1 MPPPPGGPE
10 PWIQQALQEG
20 YIRLAQGDRQGAA
33 DCCRKVLTAIP
44 NLPAGHFLV
53 GLVAAESND
62 LGTAVQAFGSVTK
75 LDPSHGA
82 AWAQLA
88 RLFMRLG
95 HVNRAD
101 EALARAVQ
109 HQDGNPVVQD
119 TIATVFTLLGDTDQ
133 AAQWLQRAVVQ
144 QPRNVAFRINQ
155 ANNQMFTGNFDAAR
169 HSLEC
174 ALAEQPDNANAH
186 WLLSG
191 LGRTTDDSHVR
202 QLRDLLQRAQ
212 GNPRDR
218 AYLGYAL
225 GKELEDLEQWSPA
238 FEAYALGA
246 GARRQSINY
255 NESAEVTMFR
265 ALEQT
270 FDRAWLERQ
279 ASGYDDP
286 TPVFIIGQPRSGTTL
301 VERIITSHSM
311 VHSAGEL
318 RQFDSSLRRLLNYR
332 GRERHSAELVTAA
345 ADMDLHRLGEAYMTT
360 SRKLQGT
367 LPRFVDKLPTNY
379 RYLPLILAALPR
391 AKVIHLR
398 RDPMDACFASFK
410 QLFAEAYPHSYEQEE
425 MARHHLRY
433 LQLMSCWRERFGD
446 RFHEVHY
453 EDVAGNLEPNARA
466 LIDFLGLP
474 WEQACLEFHR
484 QQTAVT
490 TASVVQVREAAHTRS
505 VGRWRRYEKQL
516 EPMRRAL
523 AAGGVSVD

>member
-1 MPPPPGGPE
+1 MPPPPGSPE
-10 PWIQQALQEG
+10 PWMQQTLQQG
-20 YIRLAQGDRQGAA
+20 YARLAQGDRQGAA
-33 DCCRKVLTAIP
+33 DCCRRVLTARP
-44 NLPAGHFLV
+44 DLPEGHFLV
-53 GLVAAESND
+53 GLVAADSND

-75 LDPSHGA
+75 LAPEHGA

-101 EALARAVQ
+101 DALARAVQ

-119 TIATVFTLLGDTDQ
+119 AIATVHTLLGDT
-133 AAQWLQRAVVQ
+133 AAAATWLQRAVAQ
-144 QPRNVAFRINQ
+144 QPRNVAFRINL
-155 ANNQMFTGNFDAAR
+155 ANNQMFSGDFDAAR
-169 HSLEC
+169 DSLQC
-174 ALAEQPDNANAH
+174 ALAEQPENANAH

-191 LGRTTDDSHVR
+191 LDRARDDSHVQ
-202 QLRDLLQRAQ
+202 QLQDLLQRTQ
-212 GNPRDR
+212 GNLRDQ

-225 GKELEDLEQWSPA
+225 GKELEDLERWPQA
-238 FEAYALGA
+238 FDAYATGA
-246 GARRQSINY
+246 AARRQSISY
-255 NESAEVTMFR
+255 NESAEVAMFR

-279 ASGYDDP
+279 APGCDDP
-286 TPVFIIGQPRSGTTL
+286 APVFIIGQPRTGTTL

-345 ADMDLHRLGEAYMTT
+345 AHMDLQRLGEAYLTT
-360 SRKLQGT
+360 SRKFQGT

-379 RYLPLILAALPR
+379 RYLPLILAALPQAR
-391 AKVIHLR
+391 IIHLR

-410 QLFAEAYPHSYEQEE
+410 QLFAEAYPHSYQQEE
-425 MARHHLRY
+425 MARHHARY
-433 LQLMSCWRERFGD
+433 LRLMNCWRERFGD

-453 EDVAGNLEPNARA
+453 EDVAANVEPNARA
-466 LIDFLGLP
+466 LIAFLGLP
-474 WEQACLEFHR
+474 WEPACLDFHR
-484 QQTAVT
+484 QQSAVT

-505 VGRWRRYEKQL
+505 VGRWRHYATQL

-523 AAGGVSVD
+523 AAEGVSVE